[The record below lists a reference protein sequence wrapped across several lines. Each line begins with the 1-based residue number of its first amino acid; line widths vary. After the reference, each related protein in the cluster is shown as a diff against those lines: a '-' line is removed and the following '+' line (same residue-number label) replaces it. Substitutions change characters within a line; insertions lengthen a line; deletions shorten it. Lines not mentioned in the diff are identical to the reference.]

1 MEKEWSRYTEG
12 IMHDSRK
19 EVWSYAAIL
28 PTLLISVELGSMTR
42 KIQAEM
48 IVGEK
53 SLEIEA
59 PPLNR

>member
-1 MEKEWSRYTEG
+1 
-12 IMHDSRK
+12 MHDSRK

>member
-1 MEKEWSRYTEG
+1 
-12 IMHDSRK
+12 MHDSRK
-19 EVWSYAAIL
+19 EVGSYAAIL

-53 SLEIEA
+53 SSEIEA